1 MAHDKASRMI
11 LSKEELLV
19 RITLIYQEKSNGLYL
34 SIKNDVFGLKSD
46 FSKLEAPE
54 YKSLEM

>member
-1 MAHDKASRMI
+1 MAHDKASRLI
-11 LSKEELLV
+11 LSKEELV

-54 YKSLEM
+54 YKSLET

>member
-11 LSKEELLV
+11 LSKEELV

>member
-1 MAHDKASRMI
+1 MAHDKASPMI
-11 LSKEELLV
+11 LSKEELV

-54 YKSLEM
+54 YKSLET

>member
-11 LSKEELLV
+11 LSKEELV

-54 YKSLEM
+54 YKSLET

>member
-1 MAHDKASRMI
+1 MAYDKASRMI
-11 LSKEELLV
+11 LSKEELV

>member
-11 LSKEELLV
+11 LSKEELV

-34 SIKNDVFGLKSD
+34 SIKNGVFGLKSD

-54 YKSLEM
+54 YKSLET

>member
-1 MAHDKASRMI
+1 MAHKASRMI
-11 LSKEELLV
+11 LSKEELV

-54 YKSLEM
+54 YKSLET

>member
-11 LSKEELLV
+11 LSKEELV

-34 SIKNDVFGLKSD
+34 SINNDVFGLKSD

-54 YKSLEM
+54 YKSLET

>member
-1 MAHDKASRMI
+1 MAHDKASRLI
-11 LSKEELLV
+11 LSKEELV

>member
-11 LSKEELLV
+11 LSKEELV

-46 FSKLEAPE
+46 FSKLEARK
-54 YKSLEM
+54 Y

>member
-11 LSKEELLV
+11 LSKEELV

-54 YKSLEM
+54 YKSLEA

>member
-1 MAHDKASRMI
+1 MAHDKAFRMI
-11 LSKEELLV
+11 LSKEELV

-54 YKSLEM
+54 YKSLET